1 MGPMQEA
8 MFAVYILMH
17 VVFTPIDDQDHRK
30 VQYKATIM
38 SVGLNSQQCV
48 DSVKALYTSESYDLQ
63 TNSFGCIRVVHPQDE
78 QRNNNQRQQRR
89 HEGSH

>member
-8 MFAVYILMH
+8 VFAVYILMH
-17 VVFTPIDDQDHRK
+17 VVFTPLSEGDTVK
-30 VQYKATIM
+30 YKANIM
-38 SVGLNSQQCV
+38 SVGLNSKQCV
-48 DSVKALYTSESYDLQ
+48 DSVNALYSSGSYDPK

-78 QRNNNQRQQRR
+78 QRENQMQQRR

>member
-1 MGPMQEA
+1 MEPMQQA

-17 VVFTPIDDQDHRK
+17 VVFTPIDDQDHRT

-48 DSVKALYTSESYDLQ
+48 DSVKALYSSDSYDLM

-78 QRNNNQRQQRR
+78 QRNNQRQQRR

>member
-1 MGPMQEA
+1 MEPMQQA
-8 MFAVYILMH
+8 VFAVYILMH
-17 VVFTPIDDQDHRK
+17 VVFTPLSEGDTVK
-30 VQYKATIM
+30 YKATIM

-48 DSVKALYTSESYDLQ
+48 DSVKALYTTDNYDLK

-78 QRNNNQRQQRR
+78 QREENQMQRR

>member
-1 MGPMQEA
+1 MEPLGQA
-8 MFAVYILMH
+8 VFAIYILMH
-17 VVFTPIDDQDHRK
+17 VVFTPIDDQDHTHRT

-48 DSVKALYTSESYDLQ
+48 AKVNELYQSGSYDPK

-78 QRNNNQRQQRR
+78 QRDSRMQRR

>member
-17 VVFTPIDDQDHRK
+17 VVFTPIDGQDHRTVK
-30 VQYKATIM
+30 YKANIM

-48 DSVKALYTSESYDLQ
+48 DSVKALYTTDNYDLK
-63 TNSFGCIRVVHPQDE
+63 TNSFGCIRVVHP
-78 QRNNNQRQQRR
+78 
-89 HEGSH
+89 

>member
-8 MFAVYILMH
+8 VFAIYILMH
-17 VVFTPIDDQDHRK
+17 VVFTPLSEGDTVK
-30 VQYKATIM
+30 YKANIM

-48 DSVKALYTSESYDLQ
+48 DSVKALYSSDSYDLK

-78 QRNNNQRQQRR
+78 QRENQGQQRR

>member
-1 MGPMQEA
+1 MEPMQQA
-8 MFAVYILMH
+8 VFAVYILMH
-17 VVFTPIDDQDHRK
+17 VVFTPLSEGDTVK
-30 VQYKATIM
+30 YKANIM

-48 DSVKALYTSESYDLQ
+48 DSVKALYTSESYDLK

-78 QRNNNQRQQRR
+78 QRNNQRQQRR

>member
-1 MGPMQEA
+1 MEPMQQA

-17 VVFTPIDDQDHRK
+17 VVFTPINDQDHRA

-48 DSVKALYTSESYDLQ
+48 DKVRELYQSGSYDPK

-78 QRNNNQRQQRR
+78 QRNNQMQRR
-89 HEGSH
+89 NEGSH

>member
-1 MGPMQEA
+1 MESMI
-8 MFAVYILMH
+8 FAVYILMH
-17 VVFTPIDDQDHRK
+17 VVFTPINGQEDHRAVK
-30 VQYKATIM
+30 YKANIM
-38 SVGLNSQQCV
+38 SVGLNSKQCV
-48 DSVKALYTSESYDLQ
+48 DSVNALYSSGSYDPK

>member
-1 MGPMQEA
+1 MEPMQQA
-8 MFAVYILMH
+8 VFAVYILMH

-38 SVGLNSQQCV
+38 SVGLNSQHCV
-48 DSVKALYTSESYDLQ
+48 DSVKALYTSESYDLK

-78 QRNNNQRQQRR
+78 QRNNQRQQRR

>member
-1 MGPMQEA
+1 MGLMQEA
-8 MFAVYILMH
+8 VFAVYILMH
-17 VVFTPIDDQDHRK
+17 VVFTPINDQDHRK

-48 DSVKALYTSESYDLQ
+48 DSVKALYSSDSYDLM

-78 QRNNNQRQQRR
+78 QRNNQRQQRR

>member
-1 MGPMQEA
+1 MESMI
-8 MFAVYILMH
+8 FAVYILMH
-17 VVFTPIDDQDHRK
+17 VVFTPINNDQDHRTVK
-30 VQYKATIM
+30 YKATIM

-48 DSVKALYTSESYDLQ
+48 DSVKALYTTDSYDLK

-78 QRNNNQRQQRR
+78 QRENQMQQRR